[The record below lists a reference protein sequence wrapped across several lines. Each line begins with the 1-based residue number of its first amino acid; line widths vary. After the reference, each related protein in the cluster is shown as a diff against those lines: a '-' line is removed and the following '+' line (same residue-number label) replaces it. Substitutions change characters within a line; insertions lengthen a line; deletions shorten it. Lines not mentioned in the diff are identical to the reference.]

1 MASYQ
6 AKNDPQLSRQLK
18 VQKMTIPFVIVGNA
32 TPASVAVSNDEP
44 SIMFIRTAGVDQITA
59 ALASGEVA
67 TYSVAPVDATGIFN
81 ILVRIQEPVDKIQS
95 CKVFDRV
102 NGAVEATFLGS
113 ASGVTTGSGGGQS
126 IMLTCDVTVSLAAAN
141 TVNGSLELEYSVL
154 EHS

>member
-18 VQKMTIPFVIVGNA
+18 VQKMSIPFVIVGNA
-32 TPASVAVSNDEP
+32 TAASVVVSNDEP

-59 ALASGEVA
+59 ALATNETA
-67 TYSVAPVDATGIFN
+67 TYTVSPVDATGIFN
-81 ILVRIQEPVDKIQS
+81 ILVRIQEPVDKVQS
-95 CKVFDRV
+95 CKAFERV
-102 NGAVEATFLGS
+102 TGDVEKVFLGS

-126 IMLTCDVTVSLAAAN
+126 IMLTCDVTVALNAAN
-141 TVNGSLELEYSVL
+141 TVNGTLELEYSVL